1 MRYEERVE
9 RHEEFWKM
17 PSDVLRIQTNFLGDR
32 TIARQRLDDGNGG
45 DDQRSHDKFLA
56 GIQKDF
62 GIPPKQLKSLFKA
75 LTFTRS
81 DLIEFLE
88 SGGEKK
94 QLLWQPR
101 DDELLKK
108 HYRNPN
114 HHLMKLITRVKGPE
128 RIERRLKFLQVM

>member
-1 MRYEERVE
+1 MQNSEEYWEVPE
-9 RHEEFWKM
+9 
-17 PSDVLRIQTNFLGDR
+17 DVLRIQTNFNGDR
-32 TIARQRLDDGNGG
+32 TIAREELGANDEG
-45 DDQRSHDKFLA
+45 DDQKYHDKFLA
-56 GIQKDF
+56 GIARDF
-62 GIPPKQLKSLFKA
+62 KHMRIPPKQLKILFRQ

-88 SGGEKK
+88 SNGGKA
-94 QLLWQPR
+94 QLLWNPK
-101 DDELLKK
+101 DDELLRR